1 MRVLAFIL
9 IAAVWAAFLLPSFFE
24 SRRRA
29 PLNATRAFARSTALL
44 ASVATVPG
52 TEVMARRKAR
62 ERRRRA
68 LYLLIAGA
76 LGSLTVAIMQSSVV
90 WLGVTLAF
98 DVAIAIYVGLLVHLK
113 QRRRP
118 AGVVPISRAAVPA
131 AVAPAVGG
139 EAEQHTVRVVAG

>member
-68 LYLLIAGA
+68 LYLLIVGA
-76 LGSLTVAIMQSSVV
+76 LVALTVAIVQSSVV

-113 QRRRP
+113 QRRAP
-118 AGVVPISRAAVPA
+118 AGVVPISRTAGPA
-131 AVAPAVGG
+131 AVTPAVGG
-139 EAEQHTVRVVAG
+139 DAEQHTVRVVAG